1 MRLRPDFAYLLVL
14 LVQFG
19 FGGGI
24 NAAGFGFSVGE
35 VVDYFPMGKLVDGAG
50 KRKQSPGRDRSSRW
64 CAIWEGGSQGRFLA
78 GATRVGFLNV
88 MKTNMPIGEIPLS
101 RLP

>member
-24 NAAGFGFSVGE
+24 NAAGFGFSVEE
-35 VVDYFPMGKLVDGAG
+35 VVDYFPMVKLVDGAV
-50 KRKQSPGRDRSSRW
+50 KRNLSLIHISEPTRRTERSR
-64 CAIWEGGSQGRFLA
+64 
-78 GATRVGFLNV
+78 
-88 MKTNMPIGEIPLS
+88 MPS
-101 RLP
+101 SA